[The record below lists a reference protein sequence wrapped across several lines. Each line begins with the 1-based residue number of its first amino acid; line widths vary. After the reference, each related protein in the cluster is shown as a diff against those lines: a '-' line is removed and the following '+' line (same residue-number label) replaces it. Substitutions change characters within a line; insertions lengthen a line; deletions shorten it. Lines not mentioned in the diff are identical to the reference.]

1 MSTAYPSASFRGA
14 TARWRPGMTP
24 KGMQCRRRTII
35 PLGARSKQAQL
46 LARRPGRFEM
56 LDGQR
61 RLVRIEAET
70 GARGLEALAD
80 HPRVRAA
87 PCHALAVR
95 RIIVLATASL
105 ANQRK
110 DVALAVGEI
119 GLQPLAEQV
128 AHLKRQPQ

>member
-1 MSTAYPSASFRGA
+1 
-14 TARWRPGMTP
+14 
-24 KGMQCRRRTII
+24 
-35 PLGARSKQAQL
+35 
-46 LARRPGRFEM
+46 M

-61 RLVRIEAET
+61 RLVHIEAET

-80 HPRVRAA
+80 HPRIRAA
-87 PCHALAVR
+87 PCHALAER
-95 RIIVLATASL
+95 RVIVLATASL

-128 AHLKRQPQ
+128 AHLKRQPQQNVAGRFHPTGGCRFENSLDLCVIDGRDNGCRHHGGRNAGGGKLA